1 MWKKTLTLL
10 LIPFLSYSQENIKL
24 CQVPHI
30 SESYSETILVADLKR
45 HLNILA
51 SDSLEGRET
60 GKAGQKMAADYIM
73 NHFKDVGIPP
83 YKKKYILSKV

>member
-10 LIPFLSYSQENIKL
+10 LIPFLAYSQENIKF
-24 CQVPHI
+24 
-30 SESYSETILVADLKR
+30 SETINVTDLQR

-60 GKAGQKMAADYIM
+60 VNQD
-73 NHFKDVGIPP
+73 
-83 YKKKYILSKV
+83 KKWQPTI